1 MGTIST
7 TAVAELVKQRT
18 VLIAQADRSDA
29 KAASA
34 AIKADELYMDA
45 ADYAAEALDI
55 REEVKNYNI
64 AINALGGEPKLKLSE
79 RVKKASARKA

>member
-1 MGTIST
+1 MGNITT

-18 VLIAQADRSDA
+18 LLIEQADLSDA
-29 KAASA
+29 KAANA
-34 AIKADELYMDA
+34 AIKADELYDDA
-45 ADYAAEALDI
+45 ACFAAEAVEI
-55 REEVKNYNI
+55 REEVKNYTV